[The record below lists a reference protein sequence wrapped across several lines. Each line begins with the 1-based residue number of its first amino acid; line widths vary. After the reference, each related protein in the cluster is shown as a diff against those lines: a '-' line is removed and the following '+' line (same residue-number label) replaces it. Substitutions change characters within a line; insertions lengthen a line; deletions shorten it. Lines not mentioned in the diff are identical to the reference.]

1 MFNNLIIKKEMKL
14 STKANSIL
22 LFSILFGIIQS
33 GISQNSTSVTV
44 EYSQKMIVDE
54 SKIADFPESIK
65 ETIRAK
71 SKWQKAFLTQNK
83 KGPYYML
90 KETLDDTITENS
102 FDKTSTFSSGSKI
115 YFNDFIDS
123 KLYTQIN
130 MHEKTI
136 LIEEKIHK
144 YDWKLESDTKIFDSI
159 KCHKATTINN
169 KGKKSSLGTQI
180 NLV

>member
-71 SKWQKAFLTQNK
+71 
-83 KGPYYML
+83 
-90 KETLDDTITENS
+90 
-102 FDKTSTFSSGSKI
+102 
-115 YFNDFIDS
+115 
-123 KLYTQIN
+123 
-130 MHEKTI
+130 
-136 LIEEKIHK
+136 
-144 YDWKLESDTKIFDSI
+144 
-159 KCHKATTINN
+159 
-169 KGKKSSLGTQI
+169 
-180 NLV
+180 